1 MTIEEQLKAE
11 ILSQYKSV
19 RAFTTA
25 INIPYT
31 TLDSVF
37 KRGIGKAGIDTMIK
51 VFNALGLEIESI
63 PTGTLRQKKSPTPE
77 GLGAEDLLTE
87 KEKKEF
93 LLFRQALIAL
103 GYVGENDDFTEA
115 QAAIVDGVVQILDAA
130 FPRRLNQGVDDT
142 RSVG

>member
-1 MTIEEQLKAE
+1 M
-11 ILSQYKSV
+11 
-19 RAFTTA
+19 
-25 INIPYT
+25 
-31 TLDSVF
+31 
-37 KRGIGKAGIDTMIK
+37 
-51 VFNALGLEIESI
+51 
-63 PTGTLRQKKSPTPE
+63 
-77 GLGAEDLLTE
+77 LTE